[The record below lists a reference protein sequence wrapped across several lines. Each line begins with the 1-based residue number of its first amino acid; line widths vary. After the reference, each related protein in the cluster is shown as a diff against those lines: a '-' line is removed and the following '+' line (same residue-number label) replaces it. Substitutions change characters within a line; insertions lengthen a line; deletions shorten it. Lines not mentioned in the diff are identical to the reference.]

1 MSLTRKPRVW
11 LATIVLASLAAA
23 TPGSPQTKP
32 VVKVGY
38 IPSDSFAALYI
49 MADRHLPAANIA
61 VETVKLA
68 GGPEI
73 LSQVATGQLNM
84 GGTGMGAAGFNAVAS
99 SLPVEFV
106 APLHSGYV
114 EDYFTVR
121 RASWEKGIKRIGD
134 LKGKPVA
141 LNVRGAAVEWMLD
154 QALKRD
160 GLALKDVQVKTMPF
174 PDMVPALETG
184 AVEAAIL
191 TEPFPTLAEERG
203 IALRPLPR
211 PAGAKATP
219 ITAIFW
225 NKDWA
230 AKNPDLAHKVMVAYL
245 KAARDLALDNGW
257 KQERNIDLMVK
268 YTGAKADVI
277 RRARPRPRSES
288 RHGYGRARLDAAT
301 ERRAGLSEVQGSPA
315 ADPHLQLRSSRSRGR
330 RARQEIGARLRAPC
344 TSYTVREGNWE
355 GTTRSRRSHRNSSSA
370 CKMDDEQDDPDQEQN
385 PRDLPRDLGDTE

>member
-1 MSLTRKPRVW
+1 MEASMSVTHRSRVW
-11 LATIVLASLAAA
+11 LVLTVLGCLVAA
-23 TPGSPQTKP
+23 TSLSAQTKP

-49 MADRHLPAANIA
+49 MADRYLPAADITA
-61 VETVKLA
+61 ETVRLS
-68 GGPEI
+68 GGSEI
-73 LSQVATGQLNM
+73 LSQVATGQLNV
-84 GGTGMGAAGFNAVAS
+84 GGTGMGAAGFNAVAA

-121 RASWEKGIKRIGD
+121 RASWEKEIKRIAD

-141 LNVRGAAVEWMLD
+141 LNVRGAAVEWMLE

-160 GLALKDVQVKTMPF
+160 GLGLKDVQIKIMPF
-174 PDMVPALETG
+174 PDMVPALESG

-203 IALRPLPR
+203 VAIRPLPR

-230 AKNPDLAHKVMVAYL
+230 AKNPDLAHKVMLAYL

-268 YTGAKADVI
+268 YTGAKAEVI
-277 RRARPRPRSES
+277 RRARAHVLDPNLGMDPVVLDSMQRLSQEY
-288 RHGYGRARLDAAT
+288 GYLKYKELLPVNRLFNFAHRDRAVA
-301 ERRAGLSEVQGSPA
+301 E
-315 ADPHLQLRSSRSRGR
+315 
-330 RARQEIGARLRAPC
+330 
-344 TSYTVREGNWE
+344 
-355 GTTRSRRSHRNSSSA
+355 
-370 CKMDDEQDDPDQEQN
+370 
-385 PRDLPRDLGDTE
+385 LGKK

>member
-1 MSLTRKPRVW
+1 MSSTRRSCVWSIVIALTG
-11 LATIVLASLAAA
+11 LALAA
-23 TPGSPQTKP
+23 PVSPQTKP
-32 VVKVGY
+32 LVKVGY

-49 MADRHLPAANIA
+49 MADRHLPATDVA
-61 VETVKLA
+61 VETVRLS
-68 GGPEI
+68 GGSEI
-73 LSQVATGQLNM
+73 LAQVATGQLNV
-84 GGTGMGAAGFNAVAS
+84 GGTGMGAAGFNAVAA

-121 RASWEKGIKRIGD
+121 KASWEKEIKRIGD
-134 LKGKPVA
+134 LKGRPVA
-141 LNVRGAAVEWMLD
+141 LNVRGAAVEWMLE

-160 GLALKDVQVKTMPF
+160 GLGLKDVQIKIMPF
-174 PDMVPALETG
+174 PDMVPALESG

-203 IALRPLPR
+203 VALRPLPR

-230 AKNPDLAHKVMVAYL
+230 AKNPELAHKVMLAYV

-257 KQERNIDLMVK
+257 KQEKNIDLMVK

-277 RRARPRPRSES
+277 RRARAHVLDPNLEMDPAVLDSMQRLASELGHLKYKELLPVS
-288 RHGYGRARLDAAT
+288 RLFNFAYRDRAVAELGR
-301 ERRAGLSEVQGSPA
+301 
-315 ADPHLQLRSSRSRGR
+315 
-330 RARQEIGARLRAPC
+330 
-344 TSYTVREGNWE
+344 
-355 GTTRSRRSHRNSSSA
+355 
-370 CKMDDEQDDPDQEQN
+370 K
-385 PRDLPRDLGDTE
+385 

>member
-1 MSLTRKPRVW
+1 MTLVALTGLVVAMP
-11 LATIVLASLAAA
+11 A
-23 TPGSPQTKP
+23 SPQTKP

-49 MADRHLPAANIA
+49 MADRYLPAADIVA
-61 VETVKLA
+61 ETVRLS
-68 GGPEI
+68 GGSEI
-73 LSQVATGQLNM
+73 LSQVATGQLNV
-84 GGTGMGAAGFNAVAS
+84 GGTGMGAAGFNAVAA

-121 RASWEKGIKRIGD
+121 RASWGKEIKRIGD

-154 QALKRD
+154 EALKRD
-160 GLALKDVQVKTMPF
+160 GLGLRDVQIKIMPF
-174 PDMVPALETG
+174 PDMVPALESG

-203 IALRPLPR
+203 VAIRPLPR

-225 NKDWA
+225 NRDWA

-277 RRARPRPRSES
+277 RRARAHALDPNLDMDPTVLDSMQRLSSEQ
-288 RHGYGRARLDAAT
+288 GYLKYKDLMPPARLFNFSYRD
-301 ERRAGLSEVQGSPA
+301 RAVAE
-315 ADPHLQLRSSRSRGR
+315 
-330 RARQEIGARLRAPC
+330 
-344 TSYTVREGNWE
+344 
-355 GTTRSRRSHRNSSSA
+355 
-370 CKMDDEQDDPDQEQN
+370 
-385 PRDLPRDLGDTE
+385 LGKK

>member
-1 MSLTRKPRVW
+1 MSVTSRPRVW
-11 LATIVLASLAAA
+11 LALVVLAGLAAA
-23 TPGSPQTKP
+23 TPVSPQTKP

-49 MADRHLPAANIA
+49 MADRYLPGADVA
-61 VETVKLA
+61 VETVKMS
-68 GGPEI
+68 GGSEI
-73 LSQVATGQLNM
+73 LSQVATGQLTM
-84 GGTGMGAAGFNAVAS
+84 GGTGMGAAGFNAVAA

-121 RASWEKGIKRIGD
+121 KASWEKEIKRIGD
-134 LKGKPVA
+134 LKGKPAA

-160 GLALKDVQVKTMPF
+160 GLGLKDVQIKIMPF

-203 IALRPLPR
+203 VALRPLPR

-257 KQERNIDLMVK
+257 KQERNIELMVK
-268 YTGAKADVI
+268 YTGAKPDVI
-277 RRARPRPRSES
+277 RRARAHVLDPNLEMDLGVLDSMQRLSAEQ
-288 RHGYGRARLDAAT
+288 GYLKYKELLPPARLFNFAYRD
-301 ERRAGLSEVQGSPA
+301 RAVAE
-315 ADPHLQLRSSRSRGR
+315 
-330 RARQEIGARLRAPC
+330 
-344 TSYTVREGNWE
+344 
-355 GTTRSRRSHRNSSSA
+355 
-370 CKMDDEQDDPDQEQN
+370 
-385 PRDLPRDLGDTE
+385 LGKK